1 MSPPTK
7 DPSPKDTFTKWLPAL
22 VAVVGFVGNAV
33 YIGRWSGALD
43 ARLVAVEAHAAS
55 TAMHMPFER
64 KVELFVTRTEYSAK
78 QLSRDTELAEI
89 KAAFRGIDA
98 KLDRLIERSSKNGGE

>member
-7 DPSPKDTFTKWLPAL
+7 DTSPSIFSKWLPAL
-22 VAVVGFVGNAV
+22 VAFVGFIGNAV

-43 ARLVAVEAHAAS
+43 ARLVAVESHAAS
-55 TAMHMPFER
+55 TALHMPFER
-64 KVELFVTRTEYSAK
+64 KIELFVTRTEYSAK

-98 KLDRLIERSSKNGGE
+98 KLDRLIERSSKNGTE